1 MHARHGT
8 GVTVKEQLTGASSLP
23 FCHVSPGIELRLSGL
38 VAGAFDTKPAEA
50 LKLFPSTFIR
60 ERSLTKRH
68 APNYYIKQ
76 NHYIFVIPG
85 SENGDRYHFPFYV
98 S

>member
-8 GVTVKEQLTGASSLP
+8 GVTVKGQLTGASSLP

-50 LKLFPSTFIR
+50 LKLFQVHLQGKGLLRKDMLQIIILNKIITF
-60 ERSLTKRH
+60 L
-68 APNYYIKQ
+68 
-76 NHYIFVIPG
+76 
-85 SENGDRYHFPFYV
+85 
-98 S
+98 